1 VWVTEARLTGL
12 SQAEASR
19 RLAAA
24 PPSEAQTTTRSYASI
39 VRSNTFTLFNLILG
53 AFFVVILV
61 AGRPAD
67 GLFGLVLVA
76 NTGIGILQD
85 VRAKRA
91 LDRLALLV
99 APHARVVRDATETT
113 VPADEVVDGD
123 LVALRPGDQIVA
135 DGSVVESS
143 ALMLDESQLTGESQP
158 IGKGVGDEILSG
170 SFCVEGAGRYI
181 ANRTGEDSYASQV
194 VGEAREFRYRRSPLE
209 HQINRLLLATVAVMI
224 PLGAAFVWVL
234 INHDSPFRSAAAT
247 ATAGIVTLVPEGLV
261 LLTSLT
267 FAVAAVR
274 LSRRGML
281 VQAFNAVES
290 LANVDTVCLD
300 KTGTLTDGTL
310 ALHGAFP
317 AGTTTADDAERRAG
331 EYAASIR
338 SRNDTVDAIGTA
350 LPATARPVT
359 SEVPFS
365 SRWKWSACRL
375 EGDDETLVLGAPDVL
390 LGDGAS
396 VLVGEHEAAG
406 RRTLVL
412 GTTTSELSPPDD
424 DGAAPPKIEPLA
436 VIALEEHVRPEARDT
451 IEFLRAQGVAVK
463 VMSGDSPATVTAV
476 AERAG
481 ITVEG
486 PAIDGA
492 NLPEGAD
499 LAATATE
506 STIFARLSPQQKRT
520 LIESLGSSG
529 RYVAMIGDGV
539 NDVPAMKG
547 SRLAIALGSGAQMA
561 KSVADSV
568 LVTDSFAAVPAAIG
582 EGRQII
588 LNIQRVARLFVT
600 KSVFAACVI
609 LTFGLATAGFPLLPR
624 HLTLAATIT
633 VGIPGFVIA
642 LIPANERPDTSTF
655 LRRVARFSMP
665 AGAVMAG
672 AVLVAYLLERA
683 VRVRSI
689 TDARTA
695 AVTVFVA
702 LGLYLLLVLDPER
715 MTASRPYAIGILAL
729 VGTLGAGYL
738 LTLSFEPARDFF
750 ALAPPD
756 LLDAVIMVLATIAGI
771 RVMAF
776 AGLSP
781 YAHPPQSAPPPAPPQ
796 IEPPV
801 LD

>member
-1 VWVTEARLTGL
+1 VTDAGSTGL
-12 SQAEASR
+12 SQVEARR

-24 PPSEAQTTTRSYASI
+24 PPAEANATSRSYASI
-39 VRSNTFTLFNLILG
+39 VRSNTLTLFNLILA
-53 AFFVVILV
+53 AFFVLILI

-67 GLFGLVLVA
+67 GLFAFVLIS
-76 NTGIGILQD
+76 NTAIGILQD

-99 APHARVVRDATETT
+99 APRARVVRDGAEATI
-113 VPADEVVDGD
+113 PAGEVVDGD
-123 LVALRPGDQIVA
+123 LVTLRPGDQVVA
-135 DGSVVESS
+135 DGSVAQSS
-143 ALMLDESQLTGESQP
+143 ALMLDESQLTGESRP
-158 IGKGVGDEILSG
+158 VAKGVGDEILSG
-170 SFCVEGAGRYI
+170 SFCVEGGGRYI
-181 ANRTGEDSYASQV
+181 ASATGEASYASRV

-209 HQINRLLLATVAVMI
+209 SQINRLLLATVAVML

-234 INHDSPFRSAAAT
+234 INHDAPFRSAAAT

-274 LSRRGML
+274 LSSRGML

-310 ALHGAFP
+310 ALHGVFP
-317 AGTTTADDAERRAG
+317 AGATAAGEAERRMG
-331 EYAASIR
+331 EYAASIS
-338 SRNDTVDAIGTA
+338 SRNDTVDAIAAA
-350 LPATARPVT
+350 LPASARPA
-359 SEVPFS
+359 SAEVPFS

-375 EGDDETLVLGAPDVL
+375 EGDDATLVLGAPDVL
-390 LGDGAS
+390 LGERAPA
-396 VLVGEHEAAG
+396 LVSDHEAAG

-412 GTTTSELSPPDD
+412 GTTPADLSPPE
-424 DGAAPPKIEPLA
+424 DGAAPPAIEPLA
-436 VIALEEHVRPEARDT
+436 VIALEEHVRPEAPDT
-451 IEFLRAQGVAVK
+451 VAFLREQGVALK
-463 VMSGDSPATVTAV
+463 VMSGDSPATVAAV
-476 AERAG
+476 AARAG

-486 PAIDGA
+486 PTIDGA
-492 NLPEGAD
+492 HLPQGEELAR
-499 LAATATE
+499 AATG
-506 STIFARLSPQQKRT
+506 STVFARLAPQHKRM
-520 LIESLGSSG
+520 LIESLTSSG

-600 KSVFAACVI
+600 KTVFAAFVI
-609 LTFGLATAGFPLLPR
+609 LTFGLVTAGFPLLPR
-624 HLTLAATIT
+624 HLTLAATVT

-642 LIPANERPDTSTF
+642 LIPANERPDTATF
-655 LRRVARFSMP
+655 LRRVARFSIP
-665 AGAVMAG
+665 AGGVIAA
-672 AVLVAYLLERA
+672 AVLGAYLLDRA

-702 LGLYLLLVLDPER
+702 LGLYLLLVLDPDR
-715 MTASRPYAIGILAL
+715 MTASRPYAIGILVL
-729 VGTLGAGYL
+729 VGALGAAYL
-738 LTLSFEPARDFF
+738 GTLSFAPARDFF
-750 ALAPPD
+750 ALSPPD
-756 LLDAVIMVLATIAGI
+756 LLDAVIMVLATVAGI
-771 RVMAF
+771 RLMAL

-781 YAHPPQSAPPPAPPQ
+781 YAHPPQSAPPPQA
-796 IEPPV
+796 EPPASA
-801 LD
+801 

>member
-1 VWVTEARLTGL
+1 VTEARLTGL
-12 SQAEASR
+12 TQVEARRRLEASPPPE
-19 RLAAA
+19 A
-24 PPSEAQTTTRSYASI
+24 PGTSRSYASI
-39 VRSNTFTLFNLILG
+39 VRSNTLTLFNLILG
-53 AFFVVILV
+53 AFWAVIIA

-67 GLFGLVLVA
+67 GLFGAVIVA

-99 APHARVVRDATETT
+99 APHARAVRDGREQT
-113 VPADEVVDGD
+113 VPADEVVHGD
-123 LVALRPGDQIVA
+123 IVALRPGDQVVA
-135 DGSVVESS
+135 DGAVVESS
-143 ALMLDESQLTGESQP
+143 ALMLDESQLTGESHAVA
-158 IGKGVGDEILSG
+158 KGAGDEILSG
-170 SFCVEGAGRYI
+170 SFCVEGAGRYLVD
-181 ANRTGEDSYASQV
+181 RTGEASYASRV

-209 HQINRLLLATVAVMI
+209 IQINQILLVTTAVML

-234 INHDSPFRSAAAT
+234 IRHHLPFGLASAT

-274 LSRRGML
+274 LSTRGML

-290 LANVDTVCLD
+290 LAHVDTVCMD

-310 ALHGAFP
+310 ALHDVTPVGTIEADEAERHVRDFA
-317 AGTTTADDAERRAG
+317 AGTT
-331 EYAASIR
+331 
-338 SRNDTVDAIGTA
+338 SRNDTVDAIAAA
-350 LPATARPVT
+350 LPGTARPAR

-375 EGDDETLVLGAPDVL
+375 EGDDHTLVLGAPDVL
-390 LGDGAS
+390 LGAS
-396 VLVGEHEAAG
+396 APELVSDHERAG

-412 GTTTSELSPPDD
+412 GRTPAELTPPGA
-424 DGAAPPKIEPLA
+424 DGDPPPAIEPIA
-436 VIALEEHVRPEARDT
+436 VIALEEHVRPEAAAT
-451 IEFLRAQGVAVK
+451 IAFLREQGVTVK
-463 VMSGDSPATVTAV
+463 VMSGDSPTTVAAV

-481 ITVEG
+481 VEVEG
-486 PAIDGA
+486 PPVD
-492 NLPEGAD
+492 GAD
-499 LAATATE
+499 LPEPGAELARTATA
-506 STIFARLSPQQKRT
+506 STVFARLSPQHKRM
-520 LIESLGSSG
+520 LIEALSGSG
-529 RYVAMIGDGV
+529 LYVAMIGDGV

-568 LVTDSFAAVPAAIG
+568 LVTDNFAAVPAAIG

-600 KSVFAACVI
+600 KTVFAACVI
-609 LTFGLATAGFPLLPR
+609 LTFGLTAAGFPLLPR
-624 HLTLAATIT
+624 HLTLAATVT

-642 LIPANERPDTSTF
+642 LIPSTERPDTGSF
-655 LRRVARFSMP
+655 LRAVARFALP
-665 AGAVMAG
+665 AGAVIAA
-672 AVLVAYLLERA
+672 AVLAAYMLERA

-715 MTASRPYAIGILAL
+715 MARSRAYAIGIVSL
-729 VGTLGAGYL
+729 VGALAAGYL
-738 LTLSFEPARDFF
+738 LTLSAEPARDFF
-750 ALAPPD
+750 ALAQPD
-756 LLDAVIMVLATIAGI
+756 LLDGLIMIVTTIAGI
-771 RVMAF
+771 RIMVL

-781 YAHPPQSAPPPAPPQ
+781 YPRLPQAARPEVIEAAE
-796 IEPPV
+796 EPPSG
-801 LD
+801 